1 MLELDHLIAFLP
13 GPPDP
18 AVRFEGFFLDDGT
31 RHVGQGTRNRRI
43 RFPRHY
49 VELLWIDEPEAE
61 RASGLGF
68 AERCARTAYP
78 YGVVLRGTLPD
89 GDFRR
94 YTVPDG
100 PTLAVHQGGPDMP
113 FLAIAELTDA
123 QLGALP
129 HRPTP
134 PHTSGARGVV
144 AARMTGAV
152 PPGPALPSVSLTSDG
167 EPSLRLLLDSG
178 PPLVL

>member
-18 AVRFEGFFLDDGT
+18 PDGLLLDAGT
-31 RHVGQGTRNRRI
+31 RHVGQGTRNRRVV
-43 RFPRHY
+43 FPRHY

-68 AERCARTAYP
+68 AQRCARTAYP
-78 YGVVLRGTLPD
+78 FGIVLRGTVPE
-89 GDFRR
+89 GPFRR

-100 PTLAVHQGGPDMP
+100 PTLAVHEGDPGMP
-113 FLAIAELTDA
+113 FLAVAELSDA
-123 QLGALP
+123 QLAGLSHPA
-129 HRPTP
+129 TP
-134 PHTSGARGVV
+134 PHPNGAGGIV

-152 PPGPALPSVSLTSDG
+152 PPGPVLPGLSLTPDG
-167 EPSLRLLLDSG
+167 APSMRVLLDSG
-178 PPLVL
+178 PPLVLT